1 MASSDMPLADM
12 VGRWAYFQEIAMQG
26 GAETAFGKIM
36 GVRNTNQWMGNKYFL
51 SNNVSLSMQEISNAT
66 VYLMPF
72 DMPSQFSFAPSE
84 QIICSEYLNT
94 YCTYMKDGVMKKGKI
109 FSFNETEIH
118 IRSSDGEKDTVLFE
132 NRTTDIL
139 EHADEVEDL
148 VMAITMIKN
157 KG

>member
-1 MASSDMPLADM
+1 
-12 VGRWAYFQEIAMQG
+12 
-26 GAETAFGKIM
+26 
-36 GVRNTNQWMGNKYFL
+36 
-51 SNNVSLSMQEISNAT
+51 
-66 VYLMPF
+66 
-72 DMPSQFSFAPSE
+72 
-84 QIICSEYLNT
+84 
-94 YCTYMKDGVMKKGKI
+94 MKDGVMKKGKI